1 MTLRDLVAALELRGL
16 RPVAARPSGQADA
29 LDRPVAGLAYDS
41 RRASPGT
48 VFIAIRGERFDGAA
62 FAPEAIGRGAIAVVA
77 EGPAVPGRAVPWVQV
92 SDGRL
97 ALAVLASAFFGDP
110 SHELEVVGITG
121 TNGKTTTSYLVRGI
135 LETSGTPC
143 GLVGTVHYSVGGEL
157 FDAPRTTP
165 EALDL
170 QQLFRRMVDSGAR
183 ACAMEV
189 SSHALALSRVDSTRF
204 AAAVF
209 TNLTQDHLDFHGDM
223 DRYYA
228 AKRRLFTLL
237 SAGAPAVV
245 NLDDDH
251 GRRLATE
258 LPTVITYGLHQ
269 PADVTPFAVSHS
281 LAGVSFEAITP
292 AGRMTVRSRLT
303 GQFNLYNLLAA
314 TATGIALGVPR
325 EAIAEGLAAV
335 TAVPG
340 RLQVVSEPSDDVTV
354 IVDYAHTDDALRNV
368 LEAVRPL
375 ATGRLVTVF
384 GCGGDRDRSKRPKMG
399 AVAARLSDAVIVTS
413 DNPRSEDPDRI
424 IDDIERGVSGAPGG
438 PVAWVREAD
447 RRLAIERAVETA
459 RPADVV
465 VIAGKGHEQ
474 YQIVGADTLPFDD
487 VRAARAALA
496 GRRARAAAETAR

>member
-1 MTLRDLVAALELRGL
+1 MTVRDLVAVLELRGL
-16 RPVAARPSGQADA
+16 RPVAARPSGQVDA

-41 RRASPGT
+41 RRASAGT
-48 VFIAIRGERFDGAA
+48 VFVAIRGERFDGAA
-62 FAPEAIGRGAIAVVA
+62 FTPEAIGRGAIAVVA
-77 EGPAVPGRAVPWVQV
+77 ETPAAPGHTVPWVQV

-121 TNGKTTTSYLVRGI
+121 TNGKTTTSYLVRTM

-143 GLVGTVHYSVGGEL
+143 GLIGTVHYSVGGEL
-157 FDAPRTTP
+157 FDAPHTTP

-170 QQLFRRMVDSGAR
+170 QQLFRRMVDGGAR
-183 ACAMEV
+183 ACAIEV
-189 SSHALALSRVDSTRF
+189 SAHALALSRVDTTRF

-209 TNLTQDHLDFHGDM
+209 TNFTQDHLDFHGDM

-228 AKRRLFTLL
+228 AKRRLFTMLP
-237 SAGAPAVV
+237 AGAPAVINV
-245 NLDDDH
+245 DDER

-258 LPTVITYGLHQ
+258 LPTVVTFGLHQ
-269 PADVTPFAVSHS
+269 PADVRPDAVSPS
-281 LAGVSFEAITP
+281 LAGLSFEAITP
-292 AGRMTVRSRLT
+292 AGRLTVRSRLT

-314 TATGIALGVPR
+314 AATGIGLGLSR
-325 EAIAEGLAAV
+325 EAITEGLAAV

-340 RLQVVSEPSDDVTV
+340 RLQVVSDPSDDVTV
-354 IVDYAHTDDALRNV
+354 IVDYAHTDDALRNI

-375 ATGRLVTVF
+375 AAGRLVTVF

-424 IDDIERGVSGAPGG
+424 IDDIEQGVANTPER
-438 PVAWVREAD
+438 PVAWAREVD
-447 RRLAIERAVETA
+447 RRAAIERAVQTA

-465 VIAGKGHEQ
+465 VIAGKGHEH
-474 YQIVGADTLPFDD
+474 YQIVGAETLPFDD
-487 VRAARAALA
+487 VSVARAALA
-496 GRRARAAAETAR
+496 GRRARTALEAGR

>member
-1 MTLRDLVAALELRGL
+1 MTVRDLIAVLELRGL
-16 RPVAARPSGQADA
+16 RPVAAPPPAPAGA

-41 RRASPGT
+41 RRASAGT
-48 VFIAIRGERFDGAA
+48 VFVAIRGERFDGAA
-62 FAPEAIGRGAIAVVA
+62 FTPEAIDRGAIAVVA
-77 EGPAVPGRAVPWVQV
+77 ENPAPPAQAVPWVQV

-110 SHELEVVGITG
+110 SHELDVVGITG
-121 TNGKTTTSYLVRGI
+121 TNGKTTTSYLVRAV
-135 LETSGTPC
+135 LESNGTPC

-157 FDAPRTTP
+157 FDAPHTTP

-170 QQLFRRMVDSGAR
+170 QQLFRRMIDSGAR

-189 SSHALALSRVDSTRF
+189 SSHALALSRVDTTRF

-209 TNLTQDHLDFHGDM
+209 TNFTQDHLDFHGDM

-237 SAGAPAVV
+237 PAGAPAVV
-245 NLDDDH
+245 NVDDER

-258 LPTVITYGLHQ
+258 LPNVVTFGLHH
-269 PADVTPFAVSHS
+269 PSDVRPDAVSPS
-281 LAGVSFEAITP
+281 LAGLSFDAITP
-292 AGRMTVRSRLT
+292 AGRLAVRSRLT

-314 TATGIALGVPR
+314 VATGVALNIPGDTIAG
-325 EAIAEGLAAV
+325 GLAAV

-340 RLQVVSEPSDDVTV
+340 RLQVVSDPADDVTV
-354 IVDYAHTDDALRNV
+354 IVDYAHTDDALRNI

-413 DNPRSEDPDRI
+413 DNPRSEDPGRI
-424 IDDIERGVSGAPGG
+424 IDEIERGITDAPAR
-438 PVAWVREAD
+438 PVAWTREVD
-447 RRLAIERAVETA
+447 RRLAIERAVDTA

-465 VIAGKGHEQ
+465 VIAGKGHEH
-474 YQIVGADTLPFDD
+474 YQIVGTRTLPFDD
-487 VRAARAALA
+487 VSVARAALA
-496 GRRARAAAETAR
+496 GRRARTGLEAAR